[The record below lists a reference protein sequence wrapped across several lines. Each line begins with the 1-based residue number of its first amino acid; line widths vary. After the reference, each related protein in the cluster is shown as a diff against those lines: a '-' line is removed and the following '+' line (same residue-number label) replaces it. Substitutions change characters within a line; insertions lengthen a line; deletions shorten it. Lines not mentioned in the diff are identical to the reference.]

1 MPTNSLRS
9 ILSTSFI
16 AHLFCLFGCVS
27 LFAAALFSLPIFF
40 ARLVS
45 VSVRPAV
52 GQNQIS
58 DLQPMRRYC
67 YCSISFLSLSHVLLT
82 NAPEVLSLS
91 QLLPALL
98 FWLMQVVL
106 TLLMLQLFLQIAGC
120 FGLLGRWML

>member
-82 NAPEVLSLS
+82 NAPRSLITES
-91 QLLPALL
+91 AVASASFLANAGGVD
-98 FWLMQVVL
+98 FANAAAVFADSR
-106 TLLMLQLFLQIAGC
+106 MLRII
-120 FGLLGRWML
+120 R